1 MELWQANKFF
11 EKLFDVSPDL
21 ITILVVGVCIALF
34 IFSLPFKKLRD
45 ISPALML
52 SAGIIGTF
60 WGTFIALSDFQTGAA
75 KDAID
80 HNAMVA
86 SIPMVLS
93 GMKSAFVTS
102 LIGLLFAFVSKV
114 VFYVFFRRPSLPID
128 LKVVDLLEKIKDGL
142 IGENDKSLS
151 SQLDSLRAEYRDS
164 VSELKKSISGD
175 SESSVSSQLRE
186 LRNENEKNFKNLD
199 SRLEGLSE
207 VIRKS
212 LVDSINSLIEELKD
226 AITNQLVKQLEETNK
241 LLSKQLNEMLK
252 RIENMF
258 INEFGKTLRQFNE
271 ATQAIKKWQEEH
283 RQHVEELTEAFK
295 LAATGIE
302 KIRAD
307 CESIPATMEA
317 LKNLMG
323 ELDERLKAFAEM
335 KQKAEESFPV
345 IKEHLEKI
353 GNDLKESAEG
363 FNGLS
368 ETIQE
373 TYTEVSEL
381 AKKHIAEA
389 QRHIENVGQEITKT
403 AQQVASVSGDMVTES
418 GNAGEA
424 YRKEIRAITDE
435 VQKISQRCVQETQE
449 VLTQMAEKHAK
460 TINDTMTAI
469 ANKWGANMVGI
480 ADEVAKHIKGDR

>member
-1 MELWQANKFF
+1 MELWQANNFF
-11 EKLFDVSPDL
+11 EKLFDVSPDF

-34 IFSLPFKKLRD
+34 IFSFFSKKLRD

-302 KIRAD
+302 KIRTE
-307 CESIPATMEA
+307 CESIPATMEE
-317 LKNLMG
+317 LKKIMG

-335 KQKAEESFPV
+335 KQKAEQAFPM
-345 IKEHLEKI
+345 IELWLRKI
-353 GNDLKESAEG
+353 GDDLKKSAAGFGGLPEIISNVGTEMTGSAEKV
-363 FNGLS
+363 
-368 ETIQE
+368 T
-373 TYTEVSEL
+373 
-381 AKKHIAEA
+381 
-389 QRHIENVGQEITKT
+389 T
-403 AQQVASVSGDMVTES
+403 ASQKMID
-418 GNAGEA
+418 
-424 YRKEIRAITDE
+424 EIRKAEEKYRDE
-435 VQKISQRCVQETQE
+435 IHT
-449 VLTQMAEKHAK
+449 T
-460 TINDTMTAI
+460 TTAI
-469 ANKWGANMVGI
+469 AQEWGSHLTGI
-480 ADEVAKHIKGDR
+480 ANELAETVKKIKPD